1 MPDSGVH
8 TTALEQ
14 HRAGVRERLR
24 TAGAIRSGPGSV
36 SWKINREIVVVAGWG
51 RAILL
56 QLAHPLVAAGVDEHS
71 GFRGSL
77 GSGVARL
84 RSTVGAML
92 SLTFG
97 EDDAAIEVAAHINA
111 VHDRVFG
118 RLREAAGVFPAGERY
133 SAHQADLLRWVHA
146 TLIESIPLTYELL
159 VGPLT
164 KEERERYCTEA
175 LVMEPLLDIPAG
187 MLPRNTTEL
196 EAFMRDTLCSRR
208 IAVTP
213 GTRALARAALFPP
226 HWRLFW
232 PAFRPVQLITIG
244 LLPADVR
251 AAYGFQWTERDA
263 RALAR
268 WAKALRTIRRLV
280 PALVREWP
288 AARRRSNPASVGPAK
303 TVPVRELGCGLR
315 QLFFESIAA
324 FGSKIDR

>member
-1 MPDSGVH
+1 VN

-24 TAGAIRSGPGSV
+24 TSGALRSGPGSV

-56 QLAHPLVAAGVDEHS
+56 QLSHPLVAAGVDEHS

-84 RSTVGAML
+84 RSTIGAML

-97 EDDAAIEVAAHINA
+97 EDDEAIAVAAHINA

-118 RLREAAGVFPAGERY
+118 RLREAAGLFPAGERY

-146 TLIESIPLTYELL
+146 TLIESIPLAYELL

-164 KEERERYCTEA
+164 AEERERYCAEA
-175 LVMEPLLDIPAG
+175 LVMEALLDIPAG
-187 MLPRNTTEL
+187 MLPANPTAL
-196 EAFMRDTLCSRR
+196 EAYMRDTLRSRR

-213 GTRALARAALFPP
+213 GSRALAHAAMFPP

-244 LLPADVR
+244 LLPADIR
-251 AAYGFQWTERDA
+251 EAYGFAWSERDA

-268 WAKALRTIRRLV
+268 WARALRLIRRLV
-280 PALVREWP
+280 PAFVREWP
-288 AARRRSNPASVGPAK
+288 AARRRSTPASVGAANA
-303 TVPVRELGCGLR
+303 VPVRELEGT
-315 QLFFESIAA
+315 SP
-324 FGSKIDR
+324 